1 MAFLCT
7 FRDQQILVENIKGNE
22 ALNFNGHYLIEVDE
36 QFKPTGR
43 AINGYGAGLNFSDN
57 ELIIEEVK

>member
-7 FRDQQILVENIKGNE
+7 FRDQQIVVEDINGTE
-22 ALNFNGHYLIEVDE
+22 ALNFNGHYLIEVDGML
-36 QFKPTGR
+36 KPTGR
-43 AINGYGAGLNFSDN
+43 AINGCGAVLNFSDD